1 MSARVDTTFTCCC
14 QALLGHAG
22 VGSISISSDMQ
33 AAAQRTLLWA
43 RDEDYAIYGNH
54 PDYTLWS
61 VRQLLVQGVTISIPC
76 SRLRL
81 AEAGC

>member
-1 MSARVDTTFTCCC
+1 
-14 QALLGHAG
+14 
-22 VGSISISSDMQ
+22 MQ